1 MKHNFRG
8 FLLTLAMMMAPLY
21 AQAQSFEIYAG
32 STLGGQNL
40 NYGPAPSGPPNLQQM
55 NAGPVFGAGIY
66 TGFGTFEVGLDV
78 MSTSQD
84 YTTWGP
90 GSTLDSL
97 SLMANGRLIFAG
109 PIANSASY
117 FGVGVGSIALTYDDP
132 AAFLD
137 GSDTISGWQAEAGI
151 RVQLGP
157 VEGFTALKYQAGF
170 NEATIQL
177 ESVEYN
183 STSVL
188 VGVRF

>member
-1 MKHNFRG
+1 MKHMFRG
-8 FLLTLAMMMAPLY
+8 FLLTVTLMLVPMI

-32 STLGGQNL
+32 STLGGQDL

-55 NAGPVFGAGIY
+55 NAGPVFGAGAY
-66 TGFGTFEVGLDV
+66 MGFGTFEAGLDV

-84 YTTWGP
+84 YTNWGP

-97 SLMANGRLIFAG
+97 SLMANGRVILGG
-109 PIANSASY
+109 PIANSSSY
-117 FGVGVGSIALTYDDP
+117 FGVGVGSITLDYDDP

-137 GSDTISGWQAEAGI
+137 GSDTISGWQTEAGI
-151 RVQLGP
+151 RVQLGA

-170 NEATIQL
+170 NEATIQT

-183 STSVL
+183 STSIL
-188 VGVRF
+188 FGVRF